1 MPFSTKSSTCMY
13 RDVNN
18 RIIITL
24 QLLDNLWTQTYIS
37 DRPLFTFKALYTRGL
52 IVRSTVD
59 RIYPAFLIFFGLCSF
74 FGNIAS

>member
-24 QLLDNLWTQTYIS
+24 QLLDNLWTFRIG
-37 DRPLFTFKALYTRGL
+37 LCLLLKLYTHE
-52 IVRSTVD
+52 
-59 RIYPAFLIFFGLCSF
+59 A
-74 FGNIAS
+74 